1 METDGIED
9 FKDGNQAET
18 RKILPAEAR
27 EASTSTPAE
36 KPGLVAAAAAAAS
49 PTLTTRYYYGTT
61 GAAAS
66 LRLL

>member
-1 METDGIED
+1 MEIDGIED

-18 RKILPAEAR
+18 RKILPADGT
-27 EASTSTPAE
+27 EASISTEAE
-36 KPGLVAAAAAAAS
+36 KPGLVAAAAAS
-49 PTLTTRYYYGTT
+49 LTLTTRYYYGTT